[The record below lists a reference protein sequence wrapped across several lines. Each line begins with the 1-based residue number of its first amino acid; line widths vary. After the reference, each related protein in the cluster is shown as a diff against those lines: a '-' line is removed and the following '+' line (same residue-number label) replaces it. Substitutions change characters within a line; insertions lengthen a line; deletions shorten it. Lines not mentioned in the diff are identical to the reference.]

1 MKCLLIMSIIILVPT
16 LYCRAESVEEAIEP
30 IPTLEG
36 KKETNDRKLLKQSEK
51 QANQVTQEKLI
62 IRIPEKEEIPKP
74 AEEAKPGEETKSI
87 EATHTQPKEEKNNRE
102 EPKVDSPP
110 SDDEKESLSHDEK
123 PSPEI
128 PKDSLP
134 QDDKDE
140 QKENTSEETVIT
152 PTRTKQP
159 LKNIGSSV
167 SVITRK
173 DIENSKAPLL
183 LDVLRQVPGLEVTR
197 TQGIGGTTSLF
208 IRGASAAQTLVFVD
222 GVQMNSPT
230 SGAFNFANL
239 TTDNIERVEILRG
252 PQSTLYGS
260 EAIGGV
266 VNIITKKGAGDNKVI
281 LGTEYGMHETY
292 RETINVSG
300 GKEKF
305 DYSVGASYLKTH
317 GISAASSGSEEDGY
331 ENFTGSSRLGWNF
344 MGDGR
349 VDTTMRGTHSDFEYD
364 AFEFG
369 IGPVDD
375 PDRRQT
381 TDEVLFSTKVSK
393 TFFDI
398 WTPSF
403 LVSVNDSELKGFDPT
418 DESGEFRIPT
428 RVWRAEHQSDFSL
441 FDVDTITLGYEY
453 EALEGENEG
462 TFDKQTYWNNA
473 VFLQNQVELFES
485 LNWTVGLRHDDYST
499 FGSHLTYRTTA
510 SYRIEEIGTRFHGSW
525 GKGFRSPSLNEL
537 FFPFYGNPNLSPEES
552 KGWDFGV
559 EKEILKDKLTMDV
572 TYFENDF
579 TNLITAAVQPD
590 GSYLAENVARAES
603 QGVETSLTYKPFTKL
618 SLTGTYTYTDTKD
631 REKEQQL
638 PRRPRNR
645 TTLGINTQPLEKL
658 NVNLTGVMVRDR
670 INSDGKEMDNY
681 WSVDQVTRYDITR
694 SMTAYVRFENL
705 FDYDYEEVTG
715 FGSLGFTAYGGLEFK
730 F

>member
-1 MKCLLIMSIIILVPT
+1 MKWLLIMLIIILVPIF
-16 LYCRAESVEEAIEP
+16 YCHAESVDEAIEP

-36 KKETNDRKLLKQSEK
+36 KKETSDRKLLKQSEK
-51 QANQVTQEKLI
+51 QVNQAAQEMPI
-62 IRIPEKEEIPKP
+62 IRMPEKEEIPAPVEK
-74 AEEAKPGEETKSI
+74 AEPEKETKSI
-87 EATHTQPKEEKNNRE
+87 EAAQTQPKEEKNNRE
-102 EPKVDSPP
+102 EPNVASPP

-134 QDDKDE
+134 QDEKGE
-140 QKENTSEETVIT
+140 QRENTEETVIT
-152 PTRTKQP
+152 PTRTEQP

-183 LDVLRQVPGLEVTR
+183 LDVLRQVAGLEATR

-281 LGTEYGMHETY
+281 LGTEYGMHDTY
-292 RETINVSG
+292 RETVHVSG

-305 DYSVGASYLKTH
+305 DYSVGGSYLKTH
-317 GISAASSGSEEDGY
+317 GISAASSGSEDDGY
-331 ENFTGSSRLGWNF
+331 ENFTGSSRLGWHF

-349 VDTTMRGTHSDFEYD
+349 VDTTIRGTHSDFEFD
-364 AFEFG
+364 AFG
-369 IGPVDD
+369 IAGPVDD

-393 TFFDI
+393 TFFGI

-403 LVSVNDSELKGFDPT
+403 LVSVNDTELKGFDST

-428 RVWRAEHQSDFSL
+428 RVWRVEHQSDFSL
-441 FDVDTITLGYEY
+441 LDFDTVTIGYEY

-462 TFDKQTYWNNA
+462 TFDKQTFRNNA
-473 VFLQNQVELFES
+473 VFLQNQIELFES
-485 LNWTVGLRHDDYST
+485 LNWTAGLRYDDYST
-499 FGSHLTYRTTA
+499 FGNNLTYRTTA
-510 SYRIEEIGTRFHGSW
+510 SYNIEEISTRFHGSW
-525 GKGFRSPSLNEL
+525 GKGFRAPSINEL
-537 FFPFYGNPNLSPEES
+537 FFPFFGNPDLNPEES

-579 TNLITAAVQPD
+579 TNLITAAIQPD
-590 GSYLAENVARAES
+590 GSFLAENVARAES

-645 TTLGINTQPLEKL
+645 ATLGLNAQPLEKL
-658 NVNLTGVMVRDR
+658 NVNLTGVVVRDR
-670 INSDGKEMDNY
+670 IDSDGKKMDNY
-681 WSVDQVTRYDITR
+681 WRVDQVTRYDITR

-715 FGSLGFTAYGGLEFK
+715 FGTLRFTAYGGLEFK